1 MAELV
6 RQIEIEAT
14 IEAVWA
20 EITAVDR
27 VQRPLLN
34 TMLVTTFEAGTPV
47 RYESRDGTRTFVVG
61 RVVEVGEPTVFS
73 HTYVMTLYDEPPTLV
88 TWSLERVGHDR
99 VHVTLRH
106 SGWAEQGKAMAKH
119 GKTWERILADLKH
132 QVERGDVSR
141 KTKLSQAL
149 MGTFMFAMPSRT
161 RSENVQVP

>member
-6 RQIEIEAT
+6 RQVEIEAA
-14 IEAVWA
+14 IEAVWS

-34 TMLVTTFEAGTPV
+34 TLLVTTFEPGTPL

-61 RVVEVGEPTVFS
+61 RVAEVTEPTVFS
-73 HTYVMTLYDEPPTLV
+73 HTYVMTLYDVPPTLV
-88 TWSLERVGHDR
+88 TWSLERLGPDR
-99 VHVTLRH
+99 TGVTLRH
-106 SGWAEQGKAMAKH
+106 SGWVEQGKTMAKH
-119 GKTWERILADLKH
+119 GKTWDRILADLKH
-132 QVERGDVSR
+132 QVERGDISR